1 MLWRRGLAPPR
12 SGLCPGLPV
21 GGEQGSECGKAP
33 GSELREGWESQECEF
48 GRGGGLLRVG
58 LSLSSCRVCKVFVSR
73 GSDMYS
79 F

>member
-48 GRGGGLLRVG
+48 GRRGGAAAGGTQPEQLQGL
-58 LSLSSCRVCKVFVSR
+58 
-73 GSDMYS
+73 
-79 F
+79 